1 MKSRSPF
8 YIVCIIAVTLS
19 IVNFTANER
28 IRELKTKYSE
38 LESQHQDL
46 QYEYASIFD
55 EVIRLED
62 ENGLFTSMFG
72 EIESQPGGSEILKTL
87 FDKHYDDG
95 SR

>member
-55 EVIRLED
+55 EVSI
-62 ENGLFTSMFG
+62 FTSMFG